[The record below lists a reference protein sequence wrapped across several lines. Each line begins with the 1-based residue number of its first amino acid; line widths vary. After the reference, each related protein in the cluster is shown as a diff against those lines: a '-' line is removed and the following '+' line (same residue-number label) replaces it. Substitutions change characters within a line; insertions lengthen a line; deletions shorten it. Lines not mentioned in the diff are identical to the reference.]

1 MGCTFQDS
9 RVFENL
15 IGYIER
21 NEIKPLV
28 AETYPLE
35 EIVRAQKD
43 FLSNEYVGKLV
54 LISPSKQSLLLY

>member
-9 RVFENL
+9 MVFENL

-28 AETYPLE
+28 AKVYPLE
-35 EIVRAQKD
+35 EIAQAQKD
-43 FLSNEYVGKLV
+43 FLNKKHIGKLV
-54 LISPSKQSLLLY
+54 LVPNQK